1 MTHSGGILAG
11 PAARRWDCMRLAHGW
26 ELIQCSG
33 FPEAWIAEFVRPA
46 IHGVP
51 RSLAA
56 RLGRC
61 RLTLLPK
68 FDDPARM
75 SQWTS
80 NGSSLEIS
88 VAAAGEGHDVALEV
102 LTCLGQALWERLSK
116 VEESGYWRLLDAEI
130 LANISGEMDEQAL
143 DAKRLLLADRAHARD
158 PRCLER
164 YGVTSFAATAAEYVH
179 CLWHDVTIRTG
190 EAYLPAPQLRRRLEL
205 LARWFP
211 PDRGYALFP
220 VR

>member
-102 LTCLGQALWERLSK
+102 IVSR
-116 VEESGYWRLLDAEI
+116 
-130 LANISGEMDEQAL
+130 
-143 DAKRLLLADRAHARD
+143 
-158 PRCLER
+158 P
-164 YGVTSFAATAAEYVH
+164 
-179 CLWHDVTIRTG
+179 
-190 EAYLPAPQLRRRLEL
+190 
-205 LARWFP
+205 
-211 PDRGYALFP
+211 
-220 VR
+220 